1 MRDDH
6 DWSVEMKVGV
16 LGTGIMGAGMAKN
29 IAAAGHDVVVW
40 NRTRERAEATGLP
53 VAATP
58 QEAVTGSDVAV
69 TMLRD
74 LDAVREAVTD
84 VDFGESVWMQSSTVG
99 LGIEELAS
107 LGATMLD
114 APVLGTRAP
123 AEEGKL
129 TVLLSGPAD
138 ARHTVAPVCDAVGA
152 KTVDLGDRIG
162 DASKLK
168 LALNTWVLILVEGTA
183 ELMAFAEAAG
193 VGPAVVLEAIAGGP
207 LDHPYLQQKGKAII
221 EQQFDDPSFKLETAH
236 KDAVLIHEL
245 AAQSGVDLG
254 FIDAIEE
261 SFARAI
267 AAGHGEQDLSAT
279 WYASKK
285 P

>member
-1 MRDDH
+1 
-6 DWSVEMKVGV
+6 MKVGV

-58 QEAVTGSDVAV
+58 QDAVTGRDVAV

-74 LDAVREAVTD
+74 LEAVREAVAD
-84 VDFGESVWMQSSTVG
+84 VDFGDSVWMQSSTVG
-99 LGIEELAS
+99 LGIEELAA
-107 LGATMLD
+107 LGGTMLD

-129 TVLLSGPAD
+129 TVLLAGPAD
-138 ARHTVAPVCDAVGA
+138 ARRTVSPICDAIGT

-168 LALNTWVLILVEGTA
+168 LALNMWVLILVEAAA
-183 ELMAFAEAAG
+183 ELVALTEAAG
-193 VGPAVVLEAIAGGP
+193 IDSTLVLSALEGGT
-207 LDHPYLQQKGKAII
+207 LDSPYLQMKAKAII
-221 EQQFDDPSFKLETAH
+221 ERQFDPQFKLETAH
-236 KDAVLIHEL
+236 KDAGLIREL
-245 AAQSGVDLG
+245 AARSGVDLA
-254 FIDAIEE
+254 FVDAIEDR
-261 SFARAI
+261 FGRAI
-267 AAGHGEQDLSAT
+267 AAGHGDEDMSAA
-279 WYASKK
+279 WYASKS
-285 P
+285 

>member
-1 MRDDH
+1 
-6 DWSVEMKVGV
+6 MKVGV
-16 LGTGIMGAGMAKN
+16 LGTGIMGTGMAKN

-58 QEAVTGSDVAV
+58 QEAVTGTDVTV
-69 TMLRD
+69 TILRD
-74 LDAVREAVTD
+74 LEAVREAVAD
-84 VDFGESVWMQSSTVG
+84 VDFGDSVWMQSSTVG

-138 ARHTVAPVCDAVGA
+138 ARRTVEPICHAIGT
-152 KTVDLGDRIG
+152 KTVELGERIG
-162 DASKLK
+162 DASRLK
-168 LALNTWVLILVEGTA
+168 LLLNTWVLILVEGTA

-193 VGPAVVLEAIAGGP
+193 VGPAVVLGTIEGGP

-221 EQQFDDPSFKLETAH
+221 ERRFDDPSFKLETAH

-245 AAQSGVDLG
+245 AARSGVDLA
-254 FIDAIEE
+254 FVDAIED

-267 AAGHGEQDLSAT
+267 AAGHGDEDLSAT
-279 WYASKK
+279 WFASKASA
-285 P
+285 

>member
-1 MRDDH
+1 
-6 DWSVEMKVGV
+6 MKVAV

-58 QEAVTGSDVAV
+58 QEAVTGRDVTV

-74 LDAVREAVTD
+74 LDAVRAAVAD

-99 LGIEELAS
+99 LGIEELTA
-107 LGATMLD
+107 LGWTMLD
-114 APVLGTRAP
+114 APVLGTRTP

-138 ARHTVAPVCDAVGA
+138 ARRTVAPICDAIGT
-152 KTVDLGDRIG
+152 KTVELGDRIG

-168 LALNTWVLILVEGTA
+168 LVLNMWVLILVEAAA
-183 ELMAFAEAAG
+183 ELVALAEAAG
-193 VGPAVVLEAIAGGP
+193 LEPNLVLSAFQGGP
-207 LDHPYLQQKGKAII
+207 LESPYLEMKAKAMI
-221 EQQFDDPSFKLETAH
+221 ERRFEPQFKLETAH
-236 KDAVLIHEL
+236 KDAGLIREL
-245 AAQSGVDLG
+245 AARAGVELA
-254 FIDAIEE
+254 FVDAIEE
-261 SFARAI
+261 RFGRAI
-267 AAGHGEQDLSAT
+267 AAGHGDEDMSAA

-285 P
+285 PD

>member
-1 MRDDH
+1 MR
-6 DWSVEMKVGV
+6 VAV

-74 LDAVREAVTD
+74 LDAVREAVAD

-99 LGIEELAS
+99 LGIEELAAFD
-107 LGATMLD
+107 GTMLD
-114 APVLGTRAP
+114 APVLGTRTP

-129 TVLLSGPAD
+129 TALLSGPAD
-138 ARHTVAPVCDAVGA
+138 ARRTVAPVCDAIGT
-152 KTVDLGDRIG
+152 KTIDLGDRIG
-162 DASKLK
+162 AASKLK
-168 LALNTWVLILVEGTA
+168 LALNMWVLILVESSA
-183 ELMAFAEAAG
+183 ELVALTEAAG
-193 VGPAVVLEAIAGGP
+193 VDPKLVLSALEGGS
-207 LDHPYLQQKGKAII
+207 LDSPYLQLKAKAII
-221 EQQFDDPSFKLETAH
+221 ERQFDPQFKLETAH
-236 KDAVLIHEL
+236 KDAGLIREL
-245 AAQSGVDLG
+245 AARSGVELA
-254 FIDAIEE
+254 FVDAIEE
-261 SFARAI
+261 RFGRAI
-267 AAGHGEQDLSAT
+267 AAGHGEEDMSAA

-285 P
+285 PG